1 MPEGA
6 ELQRLRPDHAP
17 ALVTFEQENR
27 SYFAASVPDRGDEY
41 FGDFAARHDQL
52 LADQDTGVIH
62 FHVLVTDDGEVV
74 GRVNLVDV
82 AGGSAAAGDR
92 ALRSSG
98 PERRWCRS
106 SIETWR

>member
-1 MPEGA
+1 VPEGA
-6 ELQRLRPDHAP
+6 ELQRLGPDHAP
-17 ALVTFEQENR
+17 ALLTFEEENR

-52 LADQDTGVIH
+52 LAEQDTGVIH

-74 GRVNLVDV
+74 GRANLVDL
-82 AGGSAAAGDR
+82 ADGSAAGYR
-92 ALRSSG
+92 PLTSSG

-106 SIETWR
+106 SVETWR